1 MIDTILFIAATLL
14 LISIVFLN
22 DDDNGTGF

>member
-1 MIDTILFIAATLL
+1 MIDTILLVTATLL

>member
-1 MIDTILFIAATLL
+1 MIDTILLITATLL

>member
-1 MIDTILFIAATLL
+1 MIDTILFITATLL
-14 LISIVFLN
+14 LFSIVFLN